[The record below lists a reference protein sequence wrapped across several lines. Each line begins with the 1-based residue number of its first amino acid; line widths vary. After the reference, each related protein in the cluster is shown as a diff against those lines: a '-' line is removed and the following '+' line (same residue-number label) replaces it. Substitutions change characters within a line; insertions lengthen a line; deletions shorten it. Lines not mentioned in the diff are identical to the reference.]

1 MWKRLIAMSLAFGM
15 AATAPPAFAQTS
27 CGPHDRIIEKLGMK
41 YGENNVGRGLQ
52 SATRL
57 IEVWRSKEK
66 GSWTILLV
74 RPDGLTCI
82 MASGMAWVD
91 EQPKM
96 AGMGL

>member
-15 AATAPPAFAQTS
+15 AATAPPALAQST
-27 CGPHDRIIEKLGMK
+27 CGPHDRIIEKLGLQ
-41 YGENNVGRGLQ
+41 YGESTVGRGLQ

-74 RPDGLTCI
+74 RPDGMACI
-82 MASGMAWVD
+82 LASGMAWID
-91 EQPKM
+91 EK
-96 AGMGL
+96 AKVTELGI